1 MPPQAGTADRVY
13 GGASE
18 TPPVSPGFAVGGDMP
33 SSLARTPRT
42 QQALELSSSSQPG
55 RLSTA
60 MERVIR
66 LERKRAGKVGLQRRI
81 FAMRCGVR
89 ARPRL
94 IARSKS
100 AAETTCGAG
109 SHTGAQPYCQE
120 VDRTSI
126 RSMCVTL

>member
-1 MPPQAGTADRVY
+1 
-13 GGASE
+13 
-18 TPPVSPGFAVGGDMP
+18 MP

-109 SHTGAQPYCQE
+109 SHTGATCRACGR
-120 VDRTSI
+120 VCTTSCAQRDAYMHGGQI
-126 RSMCVTL
+126 P